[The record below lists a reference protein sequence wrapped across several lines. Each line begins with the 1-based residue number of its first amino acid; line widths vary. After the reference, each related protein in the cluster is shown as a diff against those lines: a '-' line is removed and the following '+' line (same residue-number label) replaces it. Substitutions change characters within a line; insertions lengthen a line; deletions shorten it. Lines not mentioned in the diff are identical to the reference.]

1 MPRPKRKG
9 DHLRI
14 ELHVDLADAAWREVV
29 AEAERRNVT
38 VQQHL
43 HDLIRSRWLA
53 RQGETHM
60 ADLLWVPGDARKGTS
75 YAAASDSAGTEEEAE
90 QADHQPAPEDQAD
103 TQTAEEMK
111 TMWLGLIDDT
121 EKGGSE

>member
-1 MPRPKRKG
+1 MPRRKRKG
-9 DHLRI
+9 EHLRI

-53 RQGETHM
+53 RQGEPHM
-60 ADLLWVPGDARKGTS
+60 ADLLWVPGDTRNGTS
-75 YAAASDSAGTEEEAE
+75 NAAASDSAGTEEEAE
-90 QADHQPAPEDQAD
+90 QADHQPEDRAD
-103 TQTAEEMK
+103 AQTAEEMK
-111 TMWLGLIDDT
+111 TMWLGLMDDN
-121 EKGGSE
+121 EQKGA